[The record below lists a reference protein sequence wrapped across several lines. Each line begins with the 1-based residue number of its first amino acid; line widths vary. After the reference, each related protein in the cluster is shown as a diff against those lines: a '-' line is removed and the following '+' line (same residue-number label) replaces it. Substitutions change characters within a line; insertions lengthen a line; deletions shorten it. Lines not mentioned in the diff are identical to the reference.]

1 MKIVVLKF
9 LLLQRVLLRRSFLL
23 PRKHPPRVLPRLSG
37 APRVGIVR
45 REGVLPFQ
53 ERERER
59 VNQIPRITPHPK
71 VSPFLGSKKTARVV
85 VVVVA
90 LLEKK
95 KSLQN
100 VSSFLVPFF
109 RVGGAFLERQSH
121 APEKDDDDA

>member
-1 MKIVVLKF
+1 MSSLAF
-9 LLLQRVLLRRSFLL
+9 LARRVSVSSDA
-23 PRKHPPRVLPRLSG
+23 KGYCLS
-37 APRVGIVR
+37 
-45 REGVLPFQ
+45 ES
-53 ERERER
+53 ERER

>member
-1 MKIVVLKF
+1 MKNRGVEVS
-9 LLLQRVLLRRSFLL
+9 VAPTRSS
-23 PRKHPPRVLPRLSG
+23 PPLFPVASQASSACPPSPSG

-45 REGVLPFQ
+45 REGVLPFR
-53 ERERER
+53 ERERESQS
-59 VNQIPRITPHPK
+59 NLKIPHTQKSLLSWIQ
-71 VSPFLGSKKTARVV
+71 KTARVV